1 MIGCILTGHGSF
13 ASGIAGSLEMIAGS
27 QDYLEI
33 VEFEGKNQKAFE
45 NRLSHV
51 LDKLS
56 KTCDGIIVASDLLGG
71 TPYKTAMICTRE
83 ISNVE
88 VISGVN
94 LPFMM
99 EMIGLRYANLNLEQI
114 IQRSLIVGQSG
125 IIHAQLEVR
134 EDVQE
139 TLEGI

>member
-71 TPYKTAMICTRE
+71 TPYKTAMICTSE